1 MFQWYYLALISSIL
15 FGFSTLVEKK
25 SLKKEHAMAFTSSF
39 AIVAAII
46 SLLFIPLA
54 DFSIS
59 LVSAVLIYLISVVVA
74 LTYLLIARVYKHSNI
89 SAASPIYTA
98 LPSLFVVLFAF
109 VFLGEELSPVRYLFI
124 GVLVAATYMIM
135 FTGKKQFESKK
146 YVHWLII
153 ASLLSTISAIGVKYL
168 LSSVTPFTYLIL
180 LEVFVA
186 LNMVVAMQ
194 VKYGGVRE
202 IVSNTFAY
210 KKEIAAIALLITAY
224 RITYYLSASVAQISL
239 VWPLSN
245 VPNVIMVVFFSSLL
259 FKEDSTKRK
268 LVLAIIM
275 LVAAYFIVV

>member
-1 MFQWYYLALISSIL
+1 MLQWYYLALISSIL

-25 SLKKEHAMAFTSSF
+25 SLNKEHAMAFTSSF

-59 LVSAVLIYLISVVVA
+59 LFSVILIYIISVVVA
-74 LTYLLIARVYKHSNI
+74 LTYLLIARVYKHCNV

-109 VFLGEELSPVRYLFI
+109 LFLGEELSPVRYLFI
-124 GVLVAATYMIM
+124 GVLVAATYLIM

-146 YVHWLII
+146 YVYWLVL

-168 LSSVTPFTYLIL
+168 LFSVTPFTYLIL
-180 LEVFVA
+180 LEVFIA
-186 LNMVVAMQ
+186 LNMIVAMH
-194 VKYGGVRE
+194 VKYGGMKE
-202 IVSNTFAY
+202 IMRNTITY
-210 KKEIAAIALLITAY
+210 KKEIIAVSLLITAY

-245 VPNVIMVVFFSSLL
+245 VPNVIMVVFFSSML

-268 LVLAIIM
+268 LVLAVVMII
-275 LVAAYFIVV
+275 AAYFLVV